1 MRHARVAKVVYAL
14 SHSENSLFLIVH
26 FSMHLLCVCVH
37 SFALEDYLTAH
48 SIPCY
53 GLDGDNIRTGE
64 CLAAISRMCV
74 HSNIQLH
81 IPTGSNVRAIITFV
95 VVLLYNIVA
104 MARQIYPLWL
114 PINAFFA

>member
-1 MRHARVAKVVYAL
+1 MHSHIVRTACFRL
-14 SHSENSLFLIVH
+14 STFQCTFCV
-26 FSMHLLCVCVH
+26 CVCVH

-64 CLAAISRMCV
+64 CLAAISRVCV
-74 HSNIQLH
+74 YVPCPATYTPLVQMYI
-81 IPTGSNVRAIITFV
+81 IMVGAIITFV

-104 MARQIYPLWL
+104 LYGQANSSMAS
-114 PINAFFA
+114 NAFFA